1 MSICTKEVVYMGFF
15 NKKSTTEESTET
27 QELKRLLEEARVNAK
42 PSGSHWKI

>member
-1 MSICTKEVVYMGFF
+1 MGFF

-42 PSGSHWKI
+42 NPPGSHWKI